1 MDLKARAVRRH
12 LHREPKDLCFAAT
25 KATWRSP
32 VCLQPPDRRQLS
44 GTYPQRLVARSF
56 RSSPTTERAFIM
68 ADTKSRP
75 GRSNSLQRMLDLE
88 KQYMTNQPNSKCQT
102 TSAFGTNHQASP
114 DCTSIHARRAEGA
127 QKSQQSSGDHR
138 RYTSLPPQLPPLMI
152 NTDKSYTMS
161 RSDFLMDRGRE
172 LPTQNG
178 PHSATATPNDKYKK
192 VVAFEFPPKEVAQC
206 QSPSWEA
213 YERRKNEKK
222 MEKKEREESKK
233 DGIKRL
239 SKKPPPPSSP
249 RSLQQALA
257 EADASRGRGRERAE
271 STAAV
276 GGLSKENKPARKARS
291 RSGSFVS
298 MLRAPFEFR
307 RSYTDQGNDSGFIG
321 GIKLELQRHAAQQQN
336 LDSHVVGDESD
347 IHPALRKDNQEPKSN
362 TPLKSPPPPSRPAS
376 ASETD
381 QRRYP
386 PITRGN
392 NHHQNTAPL
401 VSPSAPAIPDIS
413 TFGKWRTKVDL
424 KAGSGPQSR
433 AGRDEESQLSGDDSN
448 GRKQQSNLPRAAKGP
463 REQPKSPST
472 PSSKPVHIA
481 FAASPST
488 HSPSSAQTEPKKQPE
503 NRRPQYH
510 SNNES
515 VSSNSS
521 ATTGYKT
528 APSSPPPPE
537 PPRRSSKRLSGLS
550 LDEAIPPVPPLTL
563 HHQTIGAQLSANDEQ
578 SFAQRSFPLLKN
590 TTKPQSTQPKDG
602 RNEKA
607 TSSSCQMSPYLP
619 LLGHNGH
626 LPNSSSEDS
635 CSEDF
640 HSTSSVSTPATSR
653 PGSERG
659 IPLISKDE
667 AATSDPNVSRARLDT
682 TYPLQSADNSEDE
695 GVDPIQA
702 AAEKVLAVFN
712 GIPVQRSNLCRR
724 RNSYSSLATDTS
736 FEPSARERPL
746 NLRSR
751 KKATEPSQNG
761 YSPGSY
767 LEEARTQ
774 PPAAAPTRVYKQ
786 RFGPPASFALPDQH
800 SYENDNLKP
809 APEVPDTVGRPLC
822 HKSTPRLATTDRDP
836 IAKTFVEC
844 CSCKYYHDM
853 PRNLYQAMSNPEG
866 VLSSADK
873 CGFVGA
879 LSMTVRCSW
888 CKHEMSVRCCAALS
902 TMVYI
907 QERLY

>member
-1 MDLKARAVRRH
+1 M
-12 LHREPKDLCFAAT
+12 
-25 KATWRSP
+25 
-32 VCLQPPDRRQLS
+32 
-44 GTYPQRLVARSF
+44 
-56 RSSPTTERAFIM
+56 M
-68 ADTKSRP
+68 
-75 GRSNSLQRMLDLE
+75 
-88 KQYMTNQPNSKCQT
+88 
-102 TSAFGTNHQASP
+102 
-114 DCTSIHARRAEGA
+114 
-127 QKSQQSSGDHR
+127 
-138 RYTSLPPQLPPLMI
+138 
-152 NTDKSYTMS
+152 NTDTSYTMS
-161 RSDFLMDRGRE
+161 RSDFLMDRGRQ
-172 LPTQNG
+172 LLTQNR
-178 PHSATATPNDKYKK
+178 PHSATATPNEKYKK
-192 VVAFEFPPKEVAQC
+192 VVAFEFPPREVAHC

-222 MEKKEREESKK
+222 MEKKEREESKR

-257 EADASRGRGRERAE
+257 EADAGRGRGRERAE

-276 GGLSKENKPARKARS
+276 GGLNKENKPARKARS

-307 RSYTDQGNDSGFIG
+307 RSYADQGNDSGFIG
-321 GIKLELQRHAAQQQN
+321 GIKLELQRQTAQQQN
-336 LDSHVVGDESD
+336 LDSHAVGDESD
-347 IHPALRKDNQEPKSN
+347 IHPALRKGNQEPKSN

-401 VSPSAPAIPDIS
+401 VSPSAPTIHEIS
-413 TFGKWRTKVDL
+413 TIGKWRTKVDPQ
-424 KAGSGPQSR
+424 AGSGWPQSR
-433 AGRDEESQLSGDDSN
+433 AGHDEESQLSGDDLN
-448 GRKQQSNLPRAAKGP
+448 GRKQQSNLPQAAKEP
-463 REQPKSPST
+463 REQPKSPS
-472 PSSKPVHIA
+472 PSSSKPVHIA

-488 HSPSSAQTEPKKQPE
+488 PSPPSAQTEPKKQPE

-515 VSSNSS
+515 VLSNSS

-537 PPRRSSKRLSGLS
+537 PPRRSSKRLSGLG

-563 HHQTIGAQLSANDEQ
+563 HHQTIGAKLSANDEQ
-578 SFAQRSFPLLKN
+578 SFSQRSFPLLKN
-590 TTKPQSTQPKDG
+590 TAKPVATQPKDD

-607 TSSSCQMSPYLP
+607 TSSSGQMSPYLP

-640 HSTSSVSTPATSR
+640 HSVSSVSTPATSR

-659 IPLISKDE
+659 MPLNSKDE
-667 AATSDPNVSRARLDT
+667 AATSDPNVSGAPLST

-724 RNSYSSLATDTS
+724 RNSYSSLTTDTS

-751 KKATEPSQNG
+751 NKALEPSQNG

-767 LEEARTQ
+767 LQEARTQ
-774 PPAAAPTRVYKQ
+774 PPATAPTSVYKQ
-786 RFGPPASFALPDQH
+786 RFGPPASFVLPDQDSH
-800 SYENDNLKP
+800 DNDNLKP
-809 APEVPDTVGRPLC
+809 APAVHETVGRPLC
-822 HKSTPRLATTDRDP
+822 HKPTPRLATTDGDP

-866 VLSSADK
+866 ALSSADK
-873 CGFVGA
+873 YGFVGA

>member
-1 MDLKARAVRRH
+1 
-12 LHREPKDLCFAAT
+12 
-25 KATWRSP
+25 
-32 VCLQPPDRRQLS
+32 
-44 GTYPQRLVARSF
+44 
-56 RSSPTTERAFIM
+56 M

-88 KQYMTNQPNSKCQT
+88 KQYMFERLHPQTNQPNSKCQT
-102 TSAFGTNHQASP
+102 TSAFGTNHQAFP
-114 DCTSIHARRAEGA
+114 DRTSIHARRAEGA
-127 QKSQQSSGDHR
+127 QKCNQSSGDHR

-152 NTDKSYTMS
+152 NTDTSYTMS
-161 RSDFLMDRGRE
+161 RSDLLMDRGRQ

-178 PHSATATPNDKYKK
+178 PHSATATPNEKYKK

-233 DGIKRL
+233 EGIKRL

-257 EADASRGRGRERAE
+257 EADAGRGRGRERAE

-276 GGLSKENKPARKARS
+276 GVLSKENKPARKARS
-291 RSGSFVS
+291 RSSSFVS

-307 RSYTDQGNDSGFIG
+307 RSYADQGNDSGFIG

-336 LDSHVVGDESD
+336 LDSHAVGDESN
-347 IHPALRKDNQEPKSN
+347 IHPALRTGNQEPKSN

-392 NHHQNTAPL
+392 NHPQNIAPL
-401 VSPSAPAIPDIS
+401 ADIS
-413 TFGKWRTKVDL
+413 TIGKWRTKVDL
-424 KAGSGPQSR
+424 KAGSRPQSR
-433 AGRDEESQLSGDDSN
+433 AARDEESQLSGDDSN

-463 REQPKSPST
+463 GEQPKSPS
-472 PSSKPVHIA
+472 PSSSKPVHIA

-488 HSPSSAQTEPKKQPE
+488 PSSPSAQTEPKKQPE

-515 VSSNSS
+515 VLSDSS

-528 APSSPPPPE
+528 APSSPPPE
-537 PPRRSSKRLSGLS
+537 PPRRSLKRLSGLS
-550 LDEAIPPVPPLTL
+550 LDEVIPPVPPLTL
-563 HHQTIGAQLSANDEQ
+563 HHQTIGAQSSANDKQ
-578 SFAQRSFPLLKN
+578 SFAQRSFPLVKH
-590 TTKPQSTQPKDG
+590 TATPQSTPPKDD
-602 RNEKA
+602 RIETA

-619 LLGHNGH
+619 SPGQNGH
-626 LPNSSSEDS
+626 LPHSSSEDS

-640 HSTSSVSTPATSR
+640 HSASSVSTPATSR

-659 IPLISKDE
+659 TPLISKDE
-667 AATSDPNVSRARLDT
+667 AATSDPHVFRARFST

-712 GIPVQRSNLCRR
+712 EIPVQRSNLCRR
-724 RNSYSSLATDTS
+724 RNSHSSLATDAS

-746 NLRSR
+746 NIRSR
-751 KKATEPSQNG
+751 KMATEPSQNG

-767 LEEARTQ
+767 LQEARTQ

-786 RFGPPASFALPDQH
+786 RFGPPASFVLPDQDSH
-800 SYENDNLKP
+800 ENDNLKP
-809 APEVPDTVGRPLC
+809 APAVPDTVGRPLR
-822 HKSTPRLATTDRDP
+822 HMSTPRLATTDRDP

-902 TMVYI
+902 TMVHI